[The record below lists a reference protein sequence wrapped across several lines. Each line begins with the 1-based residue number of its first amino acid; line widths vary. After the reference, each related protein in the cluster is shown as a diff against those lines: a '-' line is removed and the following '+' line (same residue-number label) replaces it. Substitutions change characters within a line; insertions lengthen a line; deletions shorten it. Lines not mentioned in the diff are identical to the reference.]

1 MVDNFSVEDGG
12 VKVRVREE
20 YYSEEAV
27 EETLEVFKENF
38 EIEQEEGE
46 DHVIFT
52 LAPKE
57 EGVDF
62 DEEELALEFF
72 NHLLSKENGRISI
85 GLS

>member
-1 MVDNFSVEDGG
+1 MENFSVGDDG

-20 YYSEEAV
+20 YYSEDAV
-27 EETLEVFKENF
+27 EETLEVFQQNF

-46 DHVIFT
+46 DYVIFT

-57 EGVDF
+57 EGAEF

-72 NHLLSKENGRISI
+72 NHLLSNEKGRISI